1 MIMIV
6 IYSAMNLGD
15 DLFVIHLC
23 SHYQDKQFLMY
34 CPCDFS
40 HAFKN
45 IVNLKLVYNTKEIKD
60 YHSLI
65 KLQIL
70 VGGSLL
76 MQPKNEN
83 DIYAKFLFN
92 KSYRYF
98 DDIPFIIIGANFG
111 SYDNN
116 KHYTLHKEWFSS
128 LDHLTFRDKYSFHL
142 FDDLKNVSYAPD
154 MIFSYSLPK
163 VKCKHTIGIS
173 CICNNSRIGLS
184 KYNEKNYI
192 EFLVQLCNK
201 YIENEYTVTLYSFCN
216 TQKDNLTMKKIF
228 NSIEDKNQVSMI
240 EYDGDIN
247 SFLENLLSCKFIIGT
262 RFHSIVLALHAGI
275 SVFPIIYNI
284 KTQNLLTDLGFLGH
298 AVSIEN
304 CNNVDFDF
312 VNYNRKI
319 NMTYDSISEKS
330 LKHFSYIERY
340 FKK

>member
-154 MIFSYSLPK
+154 MIFSLSLI
-163 VKCKHTIGIS
+163 HI
-173 CICNNSRIGLS
+173 
-184 KYNEKNYI
+184 
-192 EFLVQLCNK
+192 
-201 YIENEYTVTLYSFCN
+201 
-216 TQKDNLTMKKIF
+216 
-228 NSIEDKNQVSMI
+228 
-240 EYDGDIN
+240 
-247 SFLENLLSCKFIIGT
+247 
-262 RFHSIVLALHAGI
+262 
-275 SVFPIIYNI
+275 
-284 KTQNLLTDLGFLGH
+284 
-298 AVSIEN
+298 
-304 CNNVDFDF
+304 
-312 VNYNRKI
+312 
-319 NMTYDSISEKS
+319 
-330 LKHFSYIERY
+330 
-340 FKK
+340 